1 MSRES
6 FAPKISCNHFFLQC
20 IAVVALVAGPTFA
33 QDNSSSNEIVP
44 KSRDMRGILAE
55 QSMLRRDL
63 KELESEAKAIQRRLG
78 SLSKIAEVQKELD
91 AAIEQREQAEESE
104 DGQRVARL
112 DATIDSLER
121 RRDRLTME
129 MDADELQADAGF
141 VSTGTYFVQQ
151 TWSQE
156 KSYKRPYHVN
166 VPTASGGTKA
176 ERRRFPVLIF
186 LHGNGGNAK
195 RALQGW
201 LRNRKKI
208 ASQYVLVFAQGYRES
223 WNIVSERSKA
233 DDGGFIEAVVESL
246 SMYDN
251 VDPDDFTIMGSSNGA
266 ALVNQLMIERE
277 LPGVRNYVSS
287 VSQLNVWQHDGKH
300 FKKKGVDNNYE
311 SVATPVTGRRL
322 LNISGV
328 DDRLVPYHGGSSKSI
343 PAKTGKL
350 AFVDAERSTFL
361 WAKQMGFGGKQLETP
376 TVAAEN
382 VESFIYLDGDVV
394 HLKVLNE
401 GHGATHAISE
411 EALLEFIAGG
421 KGSGR

>member
-1 MSRES
+1 
-6 FAPKISCNHFFLQC
+6 
-20 IAVVALVAGPTFA
+20 
-33 QDNSSSNEIVP
+33 
-44 KSRDMRGILAE
+44 
-55 QSMLRRDL
+55 
-63 KELESEAKAIQRRLG
+63 
-78 SLSKIAEVQKELD
+78 
-91 AAIEQREQAEESE
+91 
-104 DGQRVARL
+104 
-112 DATIDSLER
+112 
-121 RRDRLTME
+121 ME

-208 ASQYVLVFAQGYRES
+208 ASQYVLVFAQGYREG

-328 DDRLVPYHGGSSKSI
+328 DDRLVPYHACFCRCG
-343 PAKTGKL
+343 
-350 AFVDAERSTFL
+350 AFHFPVGQANGIRRK
-361 WAKQMGFGGKQLETP
+361 AIGNANRCRRKRG
-376 TVAAEN
+376 V
-382 VESFIYLDGDVV
+382 I
-394 HLKVLNE
+394 HL
-401 GHGATHAISE
+401 
-411 EALLEFIAGG
+411 
-421 KGSGR
+421 SGR